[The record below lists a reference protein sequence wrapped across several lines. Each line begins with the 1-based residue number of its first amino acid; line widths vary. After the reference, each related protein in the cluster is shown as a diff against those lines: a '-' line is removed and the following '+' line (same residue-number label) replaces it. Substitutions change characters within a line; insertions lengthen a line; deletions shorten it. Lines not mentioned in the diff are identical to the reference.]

1 MILNSP
7 CERDSILIACLRILF
22 PECEIEVRSQ
32 VTEGPEN
39 IQGDHMPFNPDI
51 GEKGVTKILIAND

>member
-1 MILNSP
+1 MEKIVILNSP

-32 VTEGPEN
+32 VMEGPGN
-39 IQGDHMPFNPDI
+39 VH
-51 GEKGVTKILIAND
+51 VTPGPPTLGKRGKE